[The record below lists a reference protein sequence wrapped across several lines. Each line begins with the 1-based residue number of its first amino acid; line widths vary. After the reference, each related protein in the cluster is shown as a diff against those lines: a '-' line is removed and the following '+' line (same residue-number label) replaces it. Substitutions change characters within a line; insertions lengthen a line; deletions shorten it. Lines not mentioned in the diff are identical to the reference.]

1 MLSQTER
8 QLSIHHPKGR
18 LRLGLLRLEFAL
30 TTAQPISALP
40 LSVFFSSII
49 CVPQSSAVITQL
61 KGSVNWDDGIEK
73 EMNLCV
79 SVRVGE

>member
-1 MLSQTER
+1 MKER
-8 QLSIHHPKGR
+8 GRAEKQLSVHHLKG
-18 LRLGLLRLEFAL
+18 GLRLEFAL
-30 TTAQPISALP
+30 TAAQPISALSI
-40 LSVFFSSII
+40 SVFSSII

-79 SVRVGE
+79 CVRVGE